1 MKFLYFSAPWCG
13 PCKVLGP
20 IMNRVAE
27 KHEVEKIIVDTD
39 PDSAIKYGVRG
50 IPTVVLVD
58 ENGEVLA
65 RTSGVKQEEFFYE
78 MIEEATKQ

>member
-20 IMNRVAE
+20 VMNRVAE
-27 KHEVEKIIVDTD
+27 KHEVEKIIVDLD

-65 RTSGVKQEEFFYE
+65 RTSGVKKEEFFYE

>member
-13 PCKVLGP
+13 PCKMLGP

-27 KHEVEKIIVDTD
+27 KHEVEKIIVDLD

-65 RTSGVKQEEFFYE
+65 RTSGVKKEEFFYE